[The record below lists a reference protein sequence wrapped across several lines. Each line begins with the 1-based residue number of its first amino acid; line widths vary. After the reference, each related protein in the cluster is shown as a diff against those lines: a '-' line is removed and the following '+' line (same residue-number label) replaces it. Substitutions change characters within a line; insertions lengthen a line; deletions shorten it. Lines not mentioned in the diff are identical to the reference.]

1 MNCPKVTQ
9 RVYKSK
15 VMIIT
20 ESTNSQLFSTIPP
33 HFSEHQGIWNLQ
45 QNLCLSRSIFRN
57 NGRVQN
63 SHSSDIWPIFQNQVN
78 LHYLQEAHHH
88 EPSKCSLHSVCTT
101 CMEFTALHYNYL
113 CSHVFKVFEREK
125 KLCFLFI
132 YHVDI

>member
-1 MNCPKVTQ
+1 MNCPKVTR
-9 RVYKSK
+9 RVYKCK
-15 VMIIT
+15 VMTI
-20 ESTNSQLFSTIPP
+20 TNSQPFSTIHP

-45 QNLCLSRSIFRN
+45 ENLCLSRSIFRN

-78 LHYLQEAHHH
+78 LHYLQKAYHH
-88 EPSKCSLHSVCTT
+88 ELFVTNKCSLHSVCTT

-132 YHVDI
+132 CPMDI